1 MWEWCDKL
9 KLGKSSAFTKRDIR
23 PLPQTE
29 AEFEA
34 DFFLDPKFSTKG
46 EEAWTG
52 AVIEREHGSV
62 LALEDVQLPPPT
74 VNNLAGLLDHAMCRP
89 HYGDRQRPATIYL

>member
-23 PLPQTE
+23 ALPQTK

-34 DFFLDPKFSTKG
+34 DFFLDPEYSTKSQ
-46 EEAWTG
+46 EAWNG
-52 AVIEREHGSV
+52 VV
-62 LALEDVQLPPPT
+62 
-74 VNNLAGLLDHAMCRP
+74 
-89 HYGDRQRPATIYL
+89 

>member
-23 PLPQTE
+23 SLPQTE

-34 DFFLDPKFSTKG
+34 DFFLDPETTRRAG
-46 EEAWTG
+46 R
-52 AVIEREHGSV
+52 ER
-62 LALEDVQLPPPT
+62 
-74 VNNLAGLLDHAMCRP
+74 
-89 HYGDRQRPATIYL
+89 